1 LRRAGALN
9 QSELM
14 VSFTK
19 QTERRRRIRLQAQ
32 GKTNK
37 TSYRRSG
44 TPPFPI
50 QPEGYDENAPDAKRP
65 DKPPAQSK

>member
-1 LRRAGALN
+1 
-9 QSELM
+9 M

-37 TSYRRSG
+37 KTYRRAG

-50 QPEGYDENAPDAKRP
+50 QPEGYDASAPDAKRP
-65 DKPPAQSK
+65 DKPEPKGK

>member
-1 LRRAGALN
+1 
-9 QSELM
+9 M

-37 TSYRRSG
+37 STYRRAG
-44 TPPFPI
+44 TPKFPI
-50 QPEGYDENAPDAKRP
+50 QPEGYDMNAPDAKGP
-65 DKPPAQSK
+65 DKPRAQSK